1 MSETTAERERVF
13 ADWMAGHGAIVV
25 RTARAFARGPQGS
38 KGSDRADRDD
48 LEQEILLAIWRAIP
62 AFRGGSSV
70 ATFLYRVAHNAAL
83 TWKRAE
89 RGRSARDQRLADELA
104 HGASATY
111 RDDGAEEL
119 RQIERLYAAIR
130 ELPPVDR
137 SLLLLS
143 LDGVAY
149 AEMAAIHGITAN
161 HVGVR
166 LTRARQT
173 LATRLQGDPE

>member
-1 MSETTAERERVF
+1 MNATTAERERIF
-13 ADWMAGHGAIVV
+13 SQWIAGHGAIVV
-25 RTARAFARGPQGS
+25 RTARAFARGT
-38 KGSDRADRDD
+38 DRDD
-48 LEQEILLAIWRAIP
+48 LEQELLLAIWRAIP

-83 TWKRAE
+83 TWKRSE
-89 RGRSARDQRLADELA
+89 RSRRERELRFTDELA
-104 HGASATY
+104 RGSTTVHA
-111 RDDGAEEL
+111 DLDGADPRRL
-119 RQIERLYAAIR
+119 ERLYSAIR

-149 AEMAAIHGITAN
+149 AEMAAIHGLTPN

-166 LTRARQT
+166 LTRARQA
-173 LATRLQGDPE
+173 LAALLQGDSR